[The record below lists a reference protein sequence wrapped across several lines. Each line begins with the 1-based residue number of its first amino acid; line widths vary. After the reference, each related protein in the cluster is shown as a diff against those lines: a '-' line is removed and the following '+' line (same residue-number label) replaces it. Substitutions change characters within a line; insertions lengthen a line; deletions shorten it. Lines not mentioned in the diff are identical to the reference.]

1 MKVVWTNT
9 AIEHLQAIHDYIAR
23 NSTLYANRVIEQLL
37 SRSQQIAEFPY
48 SGRTVPEFQDKSIR
62 EVISRPYRII
72 YRIKANQIDVL
83 AVVHSSQQF

>member
-9 AIEHLQAIHDYIAR
+9 AIEHLQSIHDYIAQ
-23 NSTLYANRVIEQLL
+23 NSKVYANRAIEKLL
-37 SRSQQIAEFPY
+37 GRSQQIAEFPY
-48 SGRTVPEFQDKSIR
+48 SGRTVSEFQDQSIR